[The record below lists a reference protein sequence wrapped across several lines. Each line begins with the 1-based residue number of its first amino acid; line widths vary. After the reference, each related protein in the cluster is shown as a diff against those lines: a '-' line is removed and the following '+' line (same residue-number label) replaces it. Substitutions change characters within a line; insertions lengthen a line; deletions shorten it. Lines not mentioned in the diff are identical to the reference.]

1 MGAASLSVD
10 GCSVLGD
17 DDVQCETDLHDA
29 EPSGRPG
36 THRATTTIRDM
47 RLSRHEKISSA
58 QGNCSAK
65 SLAALVMSSI
75 LPCPPCLPPVMLSVY
90 VWGSG
95 CGGLRGRGQGTFH
108 PPCHILHDHMVLR
121 PEGTSHNKPSLCQL
135 WGRLGSLH
143 TGVFVANN
151 TLCGKQQKQNSRT
164 SGLSLIRTK
173 NKRYT
178 DPVQS
183 FAHRRTSTHPPDL
196 SHPTPSPQPT

>member
-121 PEGTSHNKPSLCQL
+121 PEGTSHNNASTTWHTRILQSEFWLPS
-135 WGRLGSLH
+135 GRDCHTCHTLEPPNPETMVLGWVC
-143 TGVFVANN
+143 TGSEVHGQA
-151 TLCGKQQKQNSRT
+151 
-164 SGLSLIRTK
+164 SG
-173 NKRYT
+173 
-178 DPVQS
+178 
-183 FAHRRTSTHPPDL
+183 
-196 SHPTPSPQPT
+196 